1 LSKSLATFVP
11 LLQDQGDANFGNL
24 KIYLYLGIL
33 WTARRD
39 YEKSLKFF
47 KDAEQIYLSYKQ
59 QTGGG
64 PKAMEEYIT
73 KPWDEDK
80 LERKRMV
87 EFEKTYT
94 LTLYYMAQ
102 VYAKRDEKELSA
114 EYCQITLQRQLE
126 WDTYE

>member
-1 LSKSLATFVP
+1 LPSGEELLMKCIDDLEKFKMESKVVNVYQH
-11 LLQDQGDANFGNL
+11 LQNN
-24 KIYLYLGIL
+24 LGIL

-64 PKAMEEYIT
+64 LKAMEEYIT

-94 LTLYYMAQ
+94 LTLYC
-102 VYAKRDEKELSA
+102 R
-114 EYCQITLQRQLE
+114 C
-126 WDTYE
+126 W